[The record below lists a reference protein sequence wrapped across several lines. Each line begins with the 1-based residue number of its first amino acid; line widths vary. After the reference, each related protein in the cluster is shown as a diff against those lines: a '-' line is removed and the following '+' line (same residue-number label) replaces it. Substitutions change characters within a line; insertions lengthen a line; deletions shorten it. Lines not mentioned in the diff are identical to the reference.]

1 LAMNLDMERQIQEIG
16 AVCDYVQ
23 GLRKSPK
30 RLWLSFDEW
39 NVWYRAR
46 GGRFANGQR
55 KFAPPL
61 LEEAYNLEDGLL
73 VGGFLNTLLRQAER
87 VRVGCLAQIVN
98 VIAPLMTNETSVL
111 RQTIYYPYAW
121 ALKYAHGRV
130 LDLSVE
136 SETYPI
142 RAEGLRPDFA
152 RDDQVPFL
160 DVVATHDPGNGQLC
174 VLVLNRDV
182 QAERELVLECR
193 GLTPTR
199 VLASETLTGTD
210 LKAGNTFE
218 RPTLVKPSTLEAP
231 RVGSTMTFKLPARSY
246 SVVHLATS

>member
-1 LAMNLDMERQIQEIG
+1 MDRQIEEI
-16 AVCDYVQ
+16 AATCDYVR
-23 GLRKSPK
+23 GVKKSSK

-61 LEEAYNLEDGLL
+61 LEEVYNLEDALL
-73 VGGFLNTLLRQAER
+73 VGGFLNTLLRQSER

-98 VIAPLMTNETSVL
+98 VIAPLVTNETSVL
-111 RQTIYYPYAW
+111 RQSIYYPYAW

-130 LDLSVE
+130 LDLHVE

-142 RAEGLRPDFA
+142 KAEGLRPDFA
-152 RDDQVPFL
+152 RDDRVPYV
-160 DVVATHDPGNGQLC
+160 DVAATFNPQNGQLC
-174 VLVLNRDV
+174 LLLLNRDL
-182 QAERELVLECR
+182 QSERQLTVDCR
-193 GLTPTR
+193 DLAPTR

-210 LKAGNTFE
+210 LKAANTFE
-218 RPTLVKPSTLEAP
+218 RPTLVAP
-231 RVGSTMTFKLPARSY
+231 RPLEIPRPSATTTLKLPPRSY